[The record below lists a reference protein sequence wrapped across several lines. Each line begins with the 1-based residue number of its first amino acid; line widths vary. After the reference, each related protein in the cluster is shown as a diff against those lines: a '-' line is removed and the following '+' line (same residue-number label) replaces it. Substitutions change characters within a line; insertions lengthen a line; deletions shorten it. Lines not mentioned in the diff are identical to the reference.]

1 MKAVVVLSW
10 IEMILT
16 VCGIL
21 SLIFVPEFSLWK
33 LFLSAAFGIW
43 CAVLFLACRQKN
55 IMRFLIAENK
65 KKNAGK
71 EKNVY
76 WNEEE
81 NRKLEMM
88 KKRVELY
95 TLQSQINPHFLYNT
109 LDSIRGRA
117 LLDGNRE
124 IASMTEVL
132 SRFFRY
138 CISCDESLVKL
149 REEISHIRDY
159 YYIQKYRFEDRFD
172 MEIEIEGDEVYEYYL
187 PRMTLQPLVENAMIH
202 GLEKVNRKGLLKIR
216 CIATEKKMVLTVS
229 DNGAGMDIEQLDKLN
244 RQMEGM
250 LFAGKK
256 RDNHSGIAVS
266 NVNARMKMTF
276 GEEYGVR
283 YRSMENVGTDVEV
296 LMPIVDDFTRVRYEE
311 QIR

>member
-1 MKAVVVLSW
+1 MNAVVILSCTE
-10 IEMILT
+10 IVLT
-16 VCGIL
+16 VCGL
-21 SLIFVPEFSLWK
+21 L
-33 LFLSAAFGIW
+33 
-43 CAVLFLACRQKN
+43 CLFLAPDFFGAKLFFLTVFGIQCALLFLVCKQKN
-55 IMRFLIAENK
+55 IMRFLIAESK
-65 KKNAGK
+65 KKNAEK

-76 WNEEE
+76 WKEEE
-81 NRKLEMM
+81 REKLEVM

-138 CISCDESLVKL
+138 CISCDESLVMF

-172 MEIEIEGDEVYEYYL
+172 MEIDIESDEVYEYYL

-216 CIATEKKMVLTVS
+216 CIVTEKKVVLTVS

-244 RQMEGM
+244 RQMDRM
-250 LFAGKK
+250 VLTGKK
-256 RDNHSGIAVS
+256 RNNHSGIAVS
-266 NVNARMKMTF
+266 NVNARIKMTF
-276 GEEYGVR
+276 GEEYGIR

-311 QIR
+311 QII

>member
-1 MKAVVVLSW
+1 
-10 IEMILT
+10 
-16 VCGIL
+16 
-21 SLIFVPEFSLWK
+21 
-33 LFLSAAFGIW
+33 
-43 CAVLFLACRQKN
+43 
-55 IMRFLIAENK
+55 
-65 KKNAGK
+65 
-71 EKNVY
+71 
-76 WNEEE
+76 
-81 NRKLEMM
+81 
-88 KKRVELY
+88 
-95 TLQSQINPHFLYNT
+95 
-109 LDSIRGRA
+109 
-117 LLDGNRE
+117 
-124 IASMTEVL
+124 
-132 SRFFRY
+132 
-138 CISCDESLVKL
+138 
-149 REEISHIRDY
+149 
-159 YYIQKYRFEDRFD
+159 

-256 RDNHSGIAVS
+256 RDNHNGIAVS